1 MGQWERT
8 LAGDSQFKFVKPIA
22 ANHAEKRL
30 GDYALELNAM
40 IFEGQLQISWTYDT
54 NRITD
59 IQIKLIEEHFIQQLQ
74 SLIDYSLSGEQ
85 VGLTPADFKAANIQ
99 QDDLDDIL
107 SEFGEE

>member
-1 MGQWERT
+1 
-8 LAGDSQFKFVKPIA
+8 
-22 ANHAEKRL
+22 
-30 GDYALELNAM
+30 M
-40 IFEGQLQISWTYDT
+40 IFENRLQVSWTYDE

-74 SLIDYSLSGEQ
+74 NLIDYCLSGEQ
-85 VGLTPADFKAANIQ
+85 AGLTPADFKSANIQ